1 MDREVVHQELEG
13 AREDFHRLVAGAT
26 EDDLRRRS
34 NGTRWTNK
42 QLLFHML
49 LGYLIL
55 RALSVLVRLFGR
67 LPDGVSRTY
76 ARILNSAT
84 RPFDAV
90 NYLGSRLGGTTLTT
104 RRMEIMFDHVIAKL
118 HRRLDAEDDAD
129 LARGMHYPVRWDP
142 FFTDYMT
149 LADLY
154 RFPTR
159 HFHFHRRQLSLG
171 EVKPPNRWP
180 QRPLGDKMS
189 GGREGDSDADDQ
201 RRRPTGDGGGH
212 RDPHR

>member
-1 MDREVVHQELEG
+1 VDREVVHQELED
-13 AREDFHRLVAGAT
+13 AREAFHRLIEVAT
-26 EDDLRRRS
+26 KDDLRRRS

-55 RALSVLVRLFGR
+55 RALGVLVRLFGR
-67 LPDGVSRTY
+67 LPDGASRAY

-84 RPFDAV
+84 KPFDAV
-90 NYLGSRLGGTTLTT
+90 NYLGSRWGGTTLST
-104 RRMEIMFDHVIAKL
+104 RRMEIMFDHVITKL
-118 HRRLDAEDDAD
+118 HRRLDTETDAN
-129 LARGMHYPVRWDP
+129 LARGMHYPTRWDP

-154 RFPTR
+154 HFPTR
-159 HFHFHRRQLSLG
+159 HFHFHRRQLSFG
-171 EVKPPNRWP
+171 DAQPPI
-180 QRPLGDKMS
+180 
-189 GGREGDSDADDQ
+189 
-201 RRRPTGDGGGH
+201 TGDDDDH